1 MTKQEIKEQLCYYDL
16 RNPDGV
22 SYTHRSYGLLD
33 ASTYWGKE
41 EIKEEG
47 YGNHKKEDC
56 SCDNCSYGRTNMAEE
71 LLKYVS
77 NGTQRELLNGFAE
90 WLKNDDDHN
99 LIGKYTVD
107 AYLESI

>member
-1 MTKQEIKEQLCYYDL
+1 MTEQEIKEELCYYDL

-22 SYTHRSYGLLD
+22 NSYDLLD
-33 ASTYWGKE
+33 AE

-56 SCDNCSYGRTNMAEE
+56 SCDNCFYGRTKMAEE

-77 NGTQRELLNGFAE
+77 NGA
-90 WLKNDDDHN
+90 
-99 LIGKYTVD
+99 
-107 AYLESI
+107 

>member
-56 SCDNCSYGRTNMAEE
+56 SCDNCFNGRTKMAEE
-71 LLKYVS
+71 LLKYV
-77 NGTQRELLNGFAE
+77 ELQLEAM
-90 WLKNDDDHN
+90 NDALMVHA
-99 LIGKYTVD
+99 KYKQK
-107 AYLESI
+107 